1 MNALTKGLLLLAAL
15 ALAAAAC
22 GPAGRITTRDYNRF
36 ALKAQKEELWVEAE
50 YRLRQALAV
59 TPNDAR
65 LHNNLGVALEA
76 QGRLADAHA
85 EYKEA
90 VRIDPAN
97 PTYQRN
103 LHEFTVAH
111 HWEYDAGTALPGTA
125 DGGD

>member
-1 MNALTKGLLLLAAL
+1 MNALNRVLLLLAAL

-36 ALKAQKEELWVEAE
+36 ALKAQEEGLWAEAE

-59 TPNDAR
+59 TPDDAR

-76 QGRLADAHA
+76 QGKLAEAHA
-85 EYKEA
+85 AYKEA
-90 VRIDPAN
+90 VRLNPYN

-111 HWEYDAGTALPGTA
+111 HWEYDADISPPATA
-125 DGGD
+125 DTDD